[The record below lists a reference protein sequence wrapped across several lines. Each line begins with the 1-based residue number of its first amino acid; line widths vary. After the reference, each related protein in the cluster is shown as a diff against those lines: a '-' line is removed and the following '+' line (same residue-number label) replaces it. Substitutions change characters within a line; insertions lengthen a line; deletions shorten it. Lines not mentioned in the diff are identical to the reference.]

1 MGQKLY
7 DYFVRAE
14 KLGSSAARMKL
25 VMLVSMTTGQAQ
37 DAADSPELIQKFE
50 TAMKKII
57 EAFPQKAN

>member
-37 DAADSPELIQKFE
+37 ETPDSPELIQKFE
-50 TAMKKII
+50 AAMKKII